1 MNSLP
6 PDLQRLMHWARQAAP
21 PEPPPIPNGFAAR
34 VVARRQA
41 SSTVDHLLG
50 LWQRAVWHWAWA
62 ALAVSLVGAA
72 LLATQFRSSPPFD
85 LNAAYQLVSVQFV
98 P

>member
-6 PDLQRLMHWARQAAP
+6 PDLQRLLDWARRASLS
-21 PEPPPIPNGFAAR
+21 EPPTIPAGFAAR
-34 VVARRQA
+34 VVRQRKVG
-41 SSTVDHLLG
+41 STADHLLG
-50 LWQRAVWHWAWA
+50 LWQRVVWRWAWA
-62 ALAVSLVGAA
+62 ALGVSLVGAA
-72 LLATQFRSSPPFD
+72 MLAAQLRSNPPFD